1 MSPSIFLD
9 YAAVT
14 AIWVM
19 TISLFFPMY
28 RLFRGPTLPDRVVA
42 LDQISVIFVALIIC
56 DVIYSKNVRL
66 LDVALIVSFLLA
78 FGSLIIVRY
87 LYKQNS
93 QND

>member
-1 MSPSIFLD
+1 MDPSVFLD

-14 AIWVM
+14 ALWLM
-19 TISLFFPMY
+19 TISVFFAIY
-28 RLFRGPTLPDRVVA
+28 RLFRGPTLTDRVVA
-42 LDQISVIFVALIIC
+42 LDQISVIFVAMIIC
-56 DVIYSKNVRL
+56 DVIYSKNAML

-93 QND
+93 END